1 MILGKHTNL
10 MANLL
15 TLLEINRLLQKG
27 EVVAYPTEAVFGLG
41 CDPDSESAVYKLL
54 NLKQRSV
61 DKGLILI
68 ASHYQQLIPYIDQS
82 AVTKEQIQMAF
93 NSWPGPNTWIFP
105 KNANTPDFL
114 SGKYQSIAVRVTNHP
129 LVCKLCDLFAKPLV
143 STSANLS
150 GHPACKTA
158 LEVANQFGNNFPILA
173 GQTGNRSQPSIIR
186 DVLTGT
192 IIRQG

>member
-105 KNANTPDFL
+105 KNVNTPDFL
-114 SGKYQSIAVRVTNHP
+114 SGKYQSIAVRVTDHP

-186 DVLTGT
+186 DVQTGT

>member
-15 TLLEINRLLQKG
+15 TLQEINRLLQKG

-82 AVTKEQIQMAF
+82 AVTKDQIQMAF

-105 KNANTPDFL
+105 KNANTPNFL
-114 SGKYQSIAVRVTNHP
+114 SGKYQSIAVRVTDHP
-129 LVCKLCDLFAKPLV
+129 LVCKLCDLFTKPLV

-150 GHPACKTA
+150 GYPACKTA
-158 LEVANQFGNNFPILA
+158 FEVANQFGNNFPILA

>member
-1 MILGKHTNL
+1 MILGKQTNL

-15 TLLEINRLLQKG
+15 TLLEINQLLKKG

-41 CDPDSESAVYKLL
+41 CDPDCQSAVFKLL
-54 NLKQRSV
+54 KLKQRSV

-68 ASHYQQLIPYIDQS
+68 ASHYEQLLPYIDES
-82 AVTKEQIQMAF
+82 AVTQEQKQIAF
-93 NSWPGPNTWIFP
+93 DSWPGPNTWIFP
-105 KNANTPDFL
+105 KNINTPDFL
-114 SGKYQSIAVRVTNHP
+114 TGKYHSIAVRITDHP
-129 LVCKLCDLFAKPLV
+129 LVCQLCDLFAKPLV

-150 GHPACKTA
+150 GYPACKTTI
-158 LEVANQFGNNFPILA
+158 EVAQQFGENFPILD
-173 GQTGNRSQPSIIR
+173 GQTGKRSQPSIIR

>member
-1 MILGKHTNL
+1 

-15 TLLEINRLLQKG
+15 TLQEINQLLQKG

-68 ASHYQQLIPYIDQS
+68 ASHYQQLIPYIDQL
-82 AVTKEQIQMAF
+82 AVTKEQIQMVF

-105 KNANTPDFL
+105 KNANTPNFL
-114 SGKYQSIAVRVTNHP
+114 SGKYQSIAVRVTDHP

-173 GQTGNRSQPSIIR
+173 GQIGNRSQPSIIR
-186 DVLTGT
+186 DVLTGA

>member
-1 MILGKHTNL
+1 

-15 TLLEINRLLQKG
+15 TLLEINQLLQKG

-105 KNANTPDFL
+105 KNFNTPDFL
-114 SGKYQSIAVRVTNHP
+114 TGKYQSIAVRVTDHP

-186 DVLTGT
+186 DVQTGT

>member
-1 MILGKHTNL
+1 MILGKHKNL

-15 TLLEINRLLQKG
+15 TLLEINQLLQKG

-105 KNANTPDFL
+105 KNPNNPDFL

-186 DVLTGT
+186 DVQTGT

>member
-1 MILGKHTNL
+1 MILGKHKNL

-114 SGKYQSIAVRVTNHP
+114 SGKYQSIAVRVTDHP

-186 DVLTGT
+186 DVKTGT